1 MNVDTKLWKIR
12 ACAAVIKAV
21 GEGKGKKDE
30 GKRVK
35 DGFF

>member
-1 MNVDTKLWKIR
+1 MNVDTGLWETR
-12 ACAAVIKAV
+12 VCAAVIEAV
-21 GEGKGKKDE
+21 GEGKGEKDE